1 MAKKKKSYMPD
12 DDMHEH
18 MMDHGHEHMMDHG
31 HEHGN
36 CCEDHEGMKMH
47 HHKMATHKMTMHQML
62 AHAYVPWQEYE
73 RAFPPKEALAKGT
86 LFPELW
92 GVYPIP
98 K

>member
-1 MAKKKKSYMPD
+1 MAKKKKCYMPD
-12 DDMHEH
+12 DDMHDH
-18 MMDHGHEHMMDHG
+18 MMDHGHGHG
-31 HEHGN
+31 D
-36 CCEDHEGMKMH
+36 CCEDHEDMKMH
-47 HHKMATHKMTMHQML
+47 HHKMAAHTMTDHTMTMHHML

-73 RAFPPKEALAKGT
+73 QAFAPKEALAKGT

>member
-12 DDMHEH
+12 DDMQHDM
-18 MMDHGHEHMMDHG
+18 MMDHTHGAGDMAGMAMEHHHMMP
-31 HEHGN
+31 
-36 CCEDHEGMKMH
+36 MH
-47 HHKMATHKMTMHQML
+47 HML
-62 AHAYVPWQEYE
+62 AHAYVPWQTYE
-73 RAFPPKEALAKGT
+73 KAFPPQEALAKGT

>member
-1 MAKKKKSYMPD
+1 MPD
-12 DDMHEH
+12 DDMHDQ
-18 MMDHGHEHMMDHG
+18 MMEQCQGHD
-31 HEHGN
+31 N
-36 CCEDHEGMKMH
+36 CCEDHEDMKMH
-47 HHKMATHKMTMHQML
+47 HHKMAAHGMTMHQML

-73 RAFPPKEALAKGT
+73 QAFTPKEALAKGT

>member
-1 MAKKKKSYMPD
+1 MAKKKKSYMSD
-12 DDMHEH
+12 DDMHDH
-18 MMDHGHEHMMDHG
+18 MMAHDHDS
-31 HEHGN
+31 
-36 CCEDHEGMKMH
+36 EDHEDMEMH
-47 HHKMATHKMTMHQML
+47 HHKMTMHQML